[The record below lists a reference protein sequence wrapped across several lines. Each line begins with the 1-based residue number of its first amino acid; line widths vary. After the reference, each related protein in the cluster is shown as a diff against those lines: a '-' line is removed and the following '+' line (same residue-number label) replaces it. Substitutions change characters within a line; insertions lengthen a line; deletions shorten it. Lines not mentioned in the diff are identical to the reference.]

1 MREAKIASALDSVPR
16 SLDGL
21 VVTVYD
27 DVDPVMH
34 EWAKLSLLAH
44 LIKLQFEGRALKSSV
59 QGVEHWA
66 LVAC

>member
-1 MREAKIASALDSVPR
+1 MREAKVASALDSVPR

-44 LIKLQFEGRALKSSV
+44 LIKLEGEGRTLKLSV
-59 QGVEHWA
+59 EGVEHWV
-66 LVAC
+66 LVA

>member
-1 MREAKIASALDSVPR
+1 MREAKVVSALESAFQ
-16 SLDGL
+16 SLDVL

-44 LIKLQFEGRALKSSV
+44 LIKLEGEGRTLKSTV
-59 QGVEHWA
+59 EGVDHWA
-66 LVAC
+66 LVA

>member
-1 MREAKIASALDSVPR
+1 
-16 SLDGL
+16 L

-44 LIKLQFEGRALKSSV
+44 LIKLEGEGRTLKSTV
-59 QGVEHWA
+59 EGVDHWA
-66 LVAC
+66 LVA

>member
-1 MREAKIASALDSVPR
+1 MREAKVVSALESASQ
-16 SLDGL
+16 SLDVL

-44 LIKLQFEGRALKSSV
+44 LIKLEGEGRTLKSTV
-59 QGVEHWA
+59 EGVDHWA
-66 LVAC
+66 LVA

>member
-1 MREAKIASALDSVPR
+1 MRRGGEEAIIGGRVPAV
-16 SLDGL
+16 S

-44 LIKLQFEGRALKSSV
+44 LIKLEGEGRTLKSSV
-59 QGVEHWA
+59 GGVEHWA
-66 LVAC
+66 LVA

>member
-1 MREAKIASALDSVPR
+1 MREAKVTSALDSAPQ

-44 LIKLQFEGRALKSSV
+44 LIKLEGEGRTLKSSV
-59 QGVEHWA
+59 DGVDHWA
-66 LVAC
+66 LIA